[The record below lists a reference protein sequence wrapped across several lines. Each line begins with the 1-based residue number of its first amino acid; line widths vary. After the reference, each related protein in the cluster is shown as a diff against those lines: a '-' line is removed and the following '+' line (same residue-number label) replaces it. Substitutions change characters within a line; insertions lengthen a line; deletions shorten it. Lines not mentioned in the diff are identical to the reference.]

1 MERKGLRMQGTPRGI
16 NHRRRLR
23 RPVIWLLGLLLG
35 TGSLVESS
43 WGQAPPVVENP
54 WLHIYVRNRRQA
66 VALETA
72 GQLVRQQR
80 YPEAAAQIQFLFD
93 QPHDSWLVEP
103 QGELASVR
111 EQGWLLL
118 ANDAGPF
125 LESYRRLIGPD
136 ARQLLA
142 QAKADQDL
150 PRYLDVVRRY
160 FATAEGYEAA
170 EWLIRYWLDDGDW
183 NLAAGLA
190 QRVLNSKLHQRQ
202 VSPRF
207 LHMAAVAFD
216 LAEWAAEAEQVR
228 SQLTERVASRNPTVT
243 AADAGRRFPA
253 ARNAEQYTPE
263 VTPPVLAADWT
274 IPLASSQLHPQAES
288 VLQEWVA
295 AQREKDQST
304 AVGWAPVLA
313 GDLLMVRELDEVRAI
328 QIASGQVQW
337 RYRTQTSLGNLLIS
351 TEVSDSRARFRGAM
365 WDAAAAN
372 SLVSGLSTDGRRVY
386 FVDQSETLLMSG
398 IYGLESQTMPQ
409 FSRRDAA
416 RNSLVAL
423 DLHEPSHQSRLVWS
437 TGTSSDVPRLA
448 GHAFLGPPLA
458 LAGTLYAI
466 SEHDREL
473 CLTAFQ
479 SATGRI
485 LWQQP
490 LAESE
495 RSSIEDRGRNTRACQ
510 PVAAGDLILCPTNIG
525 LLVAV
530 DAVTGTLRWTHNSL
544 EATPDRNVQRF
555 RTISTLDQRRHA
567 SFPGTPRVWKDRVVY
582 LPSQSQHLYCLDLST
597 GKELWQVSHPL
608 VEFVALADDEQVI
621 AVGHTAVKAYASH
634 DGSPRWTTLLPSVV
648 SGYGVEAAPNYV
660 VPLDSG
666 RVAAIDLKT
675 GRLRNSTSRLTSA
688 YVGHLTATSDRIVS
702 VGPKGIAAFP
712 QTKTLQQR
720 LTIADNGPARPA
732 RFLALAEVHLAE
744 GNVAAAVKVLESA
757 WSQLPDGDER
767 QRIRSTLWE
776 VYFELVRDDPENSGR
791 WLARLKPLLSHANA
805 RQKARWLILALADA
819 EARKDRALIGEY
831 FLQLAEDFSDGSLFE
846 CPGEQ
851 DLEISGLTWLQLV
864 LSRLPDAVL
873 RDELVARLTA
883 HAAADPTSA
892 WGLVAERILDDELAT
907 PLRLQQADAAIAANE
922 LQRAAVL
929 LQRADRHSD
938 PELLARADL
947 ALMRLFADAELPLLA
962 SRTLERYRQRT
973 QLDLSAVNLKALFG
987 DSAHHELTLA
997 AWQRSQPATA
1007 PAGQVRIVARARPMA
1022 NLGDVLAGGKGS
1034 TQQHEPYED
1043 YQRSIAA
1050 VPAEGPLEWMT
1061 RNTARG
1067 TEVGIFDKV
1076 SSRKICEHVLPFGSM
1091 ASNARVDLS
1100 WGTLVPFSMSGEIR
1114 ALSPLQGDREFVAW
1128 KLELP
1133 EWTRRS
1139 AQASGGP
1146 ATARIALFQWKNVL
1160 FAVDPA
1166 YGRLL
1171 WRRND
1176 LESNSGLFIDPRIGL
1191 LATDSIVFI
1200 LGQDKTNYRVL
1211 DLTTGRELRTGR
1223 LDQDSRFARYDLGN
1237 AILYIHDSGE
1247 QRQIRVWD
1255 PETDSLLLEDS
1266 IRTRQLISRFTQDKV
1281 AWLTGDSRLKI
1292 FSATSRQILIDV
1304 PLPTSDIT
1312 GAATLKVFSQNGWHL
1327 VSIGR
1332 NQPTAHTNHFQLQ
1345 LPERSMPG
1353 EVMRDELLAIGPD
1366 GKEIRWRKSIPNRTL
1381 LQVGEAEVPLL
1392 LAGCLIRDKR
1402 DANRR
1407 WLRIEAWDLE
1417 SGRILGIGDQLNND
1431 KLLYA
1436 DYDGPA
1442 GKITLLGRQ
1451 TEIEIDF
1458 SQPRRLPPIDPGPL

>member
-1 MERKGLRMQGTPRGI
+1 MQGTPRGI
-16 NHRRRLR
+16 MDRRRP
-23 RPVIWLLGLLLG
+23 RPGYWLLGLLLV
-35 TGSLVESS
+35 TGSLLEPG
-43 WGQAPPVVENP
+43 WGQAPPAVENP
-54 WLHIYVRNRRQA
+54 WLHIYVRNRRHA
-66 VALETA
+66 VALDTA

-80 YPEAAAQIQFLFD
+80 YAEAAAQIQFLFD

-103 QGELASVR
+103 QGELVSVR
-111 EQGWLLL
+111 EQGWRLL
-118 ANDAGPF
+118 ANDAGQF

-142 QAKADQDL
+142 QAKPDQDL
-150 PRYLDVVRRY
+150 PRYLEVVRRY
-160 FATAEGYEAA
+160 FATTEGYEAS

-190 QRVLNSKLHQRQ
+190 QRVLESRLHQRQ
-202 VSPRF
+202 VTPRF
-207 LHMAAVAFD
+207 LHLAAVAFE
-216 LAEWAAEAEQVR
+216 LAEWPDAAEQVR
-228 SQLTERVASRNPTVT
+228 SQLLERTASRSSAVSLTET
-243 AADAGRRFPA
+243 GRRFPA
-253 ARNAEQYTPE
+253 ARSADLHTLE
-263 VTPPVLAADWT
+263 VTPPVLEPEWT
-274 IPLASSQLHPQAES
+274 IPLATSQLHPQAES
-288 VLQEWVA
+288 VLQEWVSG
-295 AQREKDQST
+295 QREKDQST
-304 AVGWAPVLA
+304 AVGWVPVLA
-313 GDLLMVRELDEVRAI
+313 GDLLILRELDEVRAV
-328 QIASGQVQW
+328 QVATGQVKW

-351 TEVSDSRARFRGAM
+351 TEVSDSRTRFRSAM

-423 DLHEPSHQSRLVWS
+423 DLHEPNPQSRLVWS
-437 TGTSSDVPRLA
+437 TGSSSDVPRLA

-479 SATGRI
+479 SATGRV

-490 LAESE
+490 IAESE
-495 RSSIEDRGRNTRACQ
+495 RSSIEDRGRHTRACQ

-555 RTISTLDQRRHA
+555 RTVATLDQRRHA
-567 SFPGTPRVWKDRVVY
+567 SFPGTPRVWKERVVY
-582 LPSQSQHLYCLDLST
+582 LPSQSQHLYCLDRST
-597 GKELWQVSHPL
+597 GKELWQVEHPL
-608 VEFVALADDEQVI
+608 VEFVATIDDDQVV
-621 AVGHTAVKAYASH
+621 AVGHASVKAFASP
-634 DGSPRWTTLLPSVV
+634 DGRTLWNTPLPAVV
-648 SGYGVEAAPNYV
+648 SGYGVTAAPHYL

-666 RVAAIDLKT
+666 RVAAVDMQT
-675 GRLRNSTSRLTSA
+675 GRLRNATSRLTSA
-688 YVGHLTATSDRIVS
+688 YAGHLTATNDRIVS
-702 VGPKGIAAFP
+702 VGAKGIAAFP
-712 QTKTLQQR
+712 QAKILQQR
-720 LTIADNGPARPA
+720 LTTADPGPPQPERY
-732 RFLALAEVHLAE
+732 LALAEVHLAE

-757 WSQLPDGDER
+757 WSHLPEGDAR
-767 QRIRSTLWE
+767 QRVRSTLWE
-776 VYFELVRDDPENSGR
+776 VYFELVRDDPENSVR
-791 WLARLKPLLSHANA
+791 WLSRLKPLLSQATPQQ
-805 RQKARWLILALADA
+805 RARWLILALADA
-819 EARKDRALIGEY
+819 ESRGDRQQIREF
-831 FLQLAEDFSDGSLFE
+831 FLQLAGDFADGALFE
-846 CPGEQ
+846 CPGER
-851 DLEISGLTWLQLV
+851 DLEVSGLTWLHLT
-864 LSRLPDAVL
+864 LSRLPDASL
-873 RDELVARLTA
+873 RDELTALLTA

-892 WGLVAERILDDELAT
+892 WGLVAERILDDERAT
-907 PLRLQQADAAIAANE
+907 PLRLRQAEAAISARE

-938 PELLARADL
+938 PQLLVQADRAL
-947 ALMRLFADAELPLLA
+947 VRLFSDAELPLLA
-962 SRTLERYRQRT
+962 SRTIERYRQREQIDRT
-973 QLDLSAVNLKALFG
+973 SVDVAAFLGGAANR
-987 DSAHHELTLA
+987 ELTLA
-997 AWQRSQPATA
+997 AWERSQPAPA
-1007 PAGQVRIVARARPMA
+1007 PTGPVRITARPRLMA
-1022 NLGDVLAGGKGS
+1022 NLGDVLTGGKGS

-1043 YQRSIAA
+1043 YQRSITA
-1050 VPAEGPLEWMT
+1050 VPADGPLEWMT

-1176 LESNSGLFIDPRIGL
+1176 LEANCGLFIDPRIGL
-1191 LATDSIVFI
+1191 IATDSIVFI
-1200 LGQDKTNYRVL
+1200 LGHDKTNYRVL
-1211 DLTTGRELRTGR
+1211 DLASGRELRAGR
-1223 LDQDSRFARYDLGN
+1223 LDQDSRFARYDIGN

-1255 PETDSLLLEDS
+1255 PETNTLLLEDS

-1292 FSATSRQILIDV
+1292 FSATTRQILVDV
-1304 PLPTSDIT
+1304 PLPTSDVT
-1312 GAATLKVFSQNGWHL
+1312 GAATLKVFAQNGWHF

-1332 NQPTAHTNHFQLQ
+1332 NQPTAHTNHFQLPI
-1345 LPERSMPG
+1345 PERALPG
-1353 EVMRDELLAIGPD
+1353 EVMRDEFLAIGPD
-1366 GKEIRWRKSIPNRTL
+1366 GKDIRWRKSVPNRTL
-1381 LQVGEAEVPLL
+1381 LQIGDGEVPLL

-1417 SGRILGIGDQLNND
+1417 TGSILGIGDQLNND

-1436 DYDGPA
+1436 DFDGPA
-1442 GKITLLGRQ
+1442 GRITLMGRKS
-1451 TEIEIDF
+1451 EIEIDF
-1458 SQPRRLPPIDPGPL
+1458 TQSRRMPPTDPGAL